1 VRLRSIIRKYFTIFS
16 ALTIVSCGS
25 EAVTTHVT
33 EHPLTDPQPY
43 VIGADDVLDII
54 VWNQSQL
61 GGKIR
66 VADDGTITVPLAG
79 QVPASGLTCEALEK
93 SLHKKLADFTDD
105 PNVTV
110 RVAEPN
116 SKIFYV
122 VGEVRKPGG
131 FQLRSGEVLS
141 QALAEAGGLSDFA
154 DASAIRIVRRAPTK
168 NVEMTIN
175 YKKVEDGDLSADVP
189 LETGD
194 TITVH

>member
-1 VRLRSIIRKYFTIFS
+1 MRLRCILEKYLTIFS
-16 ALTIVSCGS
+16 AVAIVSCS
-25 EAVTTHVT
+25 SQAVTTHVT

-43 VIGADDVLDII
+43 VIGPDDVVDII
-54 VWNQSQL
+54 VWNQTQL
-61 GGKIR
+61 SGKIR

-79 QVPASGLTCEALEK
+79 QVPAAGLTCEALEK
-93 SLHKKLADFTDD
+93 SLHNKLGRFSDD

-154 DASAIRIVRRAPTK
+154 DASAIRIVRRTPTK

-175 YKKVEDGDLSADVP
+175 YKKVEGGDLSADVP

>member
-1 VRLRSIIRKYFTIFS
+1 MRLWCILGKYFTSFLVL
-16 ALTIVSCGS
+16 AIVSCS
-25 EAVTTHVT
+25 RQAVTTHVM
-33 EHPLTDPQPY
+33 EHPPTDPGPY
-43 VIGADDVLDII
+43 VIGADDVLDVI

-79 QVPASGLTCEALEK
+79 QVPAAGLTCEAFEK
-93 SLHKKLADFTDD
+93 SLHKKLAGFTED

-154 DASAIRIVRRAPTK
+154 DASGIRIVRRTPTK
-168 NVEMTIN
+168 NIEMTIN

-194 TITVH
+194 TITVR

>member
-1 VRLRSIIRKYFTIFS
+1 MRLRCILGKYFAILS
-16 ALTIVSCGS
+16 ALMIASCS
-25 EAVTTHVT
+25 PQAVTTHVT
-33 EHPLTDPQPY
+33 EHQLYDPQPY
-43 VIGADDVLDII
+43 VIGVDDVLDII

-79 QVPASGLTCEALEK
+79 QVPAAGLTCEALEK
-93 SLHKKLADFTDD
+93 SLHKKLAAFTDD
-105 PNVTV
+105 PTVTV

-122 VGEVRKPGG
+122 VGEVRKPGE

-154 DASAIRIVRRAPTK
+154 DASAIRIVRRTPAE